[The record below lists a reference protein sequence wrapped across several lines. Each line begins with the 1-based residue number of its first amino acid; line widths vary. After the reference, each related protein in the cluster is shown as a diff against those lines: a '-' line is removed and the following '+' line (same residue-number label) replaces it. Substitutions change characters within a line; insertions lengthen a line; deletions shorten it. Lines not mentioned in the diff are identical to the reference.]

1 MNFGHK
7 IGIFYMLFV
16 IFMVTLVTLCVKQK
30 DISLVSNDYYKQEI
44 DYQAEIEKQNNAEQ
58 LATPVQITYA
68 SEKQLVIVS
77 FPEEQKGA
85 TGKVKFY
92 RPSDAKK
99 DFAVDLALKETAGQ
113 EISVNHLTKGLWV
126 VKLEWEKA
134 GKTYLKEQKIIL

>member
-7 IGIFYMLFV
+7 IGIFYGLFV
-16 IFMVTLVTLCVKQK
+16 IFMITLVTLCIKQK
-30 DISLVSNDYYKQEI
+30 DISLVSDDYYKQEI
-44 DYQAEIEKQNNAEQ
+44 AYQAEIEKQHNAEQ
-58 LATPVQITYA
+58 LVNPVQIAYTA
-68 SEKQLVIVS
+68 EKQEVTLS

-99 DFAVDLALKETAGQ
+99 DITIDLALNETAEQ
-113 EISVNHLTKGLWV
+113 EIPVNHLTKGLWV

-134 GKTYLKEQKIIL
+134 GKAYLKEQKIVL

>member
-7 IGIFYMLFV
+7 IGIFYGLFV
-16 IFMVTLVTLCVKQK
+16 IFMITLVTLCVKQK

-44 DYQAEIEKQNNAEQ
+44 DYQTEIEKQRNAEQ
-58 LATPVQITYA
+58 LTIPVQIAYT
-68 SEKQLVIVS
+68 SEKQQVTVN

-99 DFAVDLALKETAGQ
+99 DFTVDLAVKETSVQ
-113 EISVNHLTKGLWV
+113 EIPVNHLTKGLWV

-134 GKTYLKEQKIIL
+134 GKAYQKEQKIVL